1 MFFGNDGG
9 GKIAAILLTLL
20 KSAQRNGVNPF
31 DYLTDVLTRIA
42 DYPQSKVA
50 DLLPHRWKAA
60 RSSAQQLA
68 PAA

>member
-1 MFFGNDGG
+1 MSRPDPYF
-9 GKIAAILLTLL
+9 L
-20 KSAQRNGVNPF
+20 NGVNPF

-50 DLLPHRWKAA
+50 DLLPHRWQAA
-60 RSSAQQLA
+60 RAAEQQLA